1 MEAFTVWKGTLA
13 FIDRANVD
21 TDQIIP
27 KQFLKSIERTGFGEA
42 LFFDWRRLADGRP
55 DPAFVLNQA
64 PYDRATILVARN
76 NFGCGSSREHAVW
89 AVLQAGFRAVI
100 APRIE
105 RGGNRAPAF
114 ADIFASNAAKNGL
127 LTVELAEEEV
137 EKLFRLDSERT
148 RSGKPAG
155 APSAVEAEIDLAAQ
169 TVKAEGV
176 GVFRFEIDP
185 AVKEHLLAG
194 LDDIGLTLKRESAIA
209 AYEKRREFW
218 QEPAR
223 R

>member
-1 MEAFTVWKGTLA
+1 MEAFTVWKGKLA

-42 LFFDWRRLADGRP
+42 LFFDWRYLPDGRP

-64 PYDRATILVARN
+64 PYEEATILVARN

-100 APRIE
+100 APRKE
-105 RGGNRAPAF
+105 QAGNRVPAF
-114 ADIFASNAAKNGL
+114 ADIFAGNAVKNGL
-127 LTVELAEEEV
+127 LTVELAEGEV
-137 EKLFRLDSERT
+137 EALFRADREKAAAGGSE
-148 RSGKPAG
+148 G
-155 APSAVEAEIDLAAQ
+155 VEAEIDLASQ
-169 TVKAEGV
+169 TVKVDGAGTY
-176 GVFRFEIDP
+176 RFEIDA

-194 LDDIGLTLKRESAIA
+194 LDDIALTLKREESIA

-218 QEPAR
+218 QVPAR
-223 R
+223 K

>member
-42 LFFDWRRLADGRP
+42 LFFDWRRLPDGRP
-55 DPAFVLNQA
+55 DPAFVLNKA

-100 APRIE
+100 APRKE
-105 RGGNRAPAF
+105 QAGNRIPAF
-114 ADIFASNAAKNGL
+114 ADIFAGNAVKNGL
-127 LTVELAEEEV
+127 LTVELSEDDVEE
-137 EKLFRLDSERT
+137 LFRADRARASA
-148 RSGKPAG
+148 GKG
-155 APSAVEAEIDLAAQ
+155 VEAEIDLASQ

-194 LDDIGLTLKRESAIA
+194 LDDIGLTLKREASIA

-218 QEPAR
+218 QVPAR
-223 R
+223 K